1 MYLSNMSS
9 HIPCRGRHDC
19 CFSSGTRGD
28 GTVSG
33 AINRSNRVSS
43 GGFTLIELL
52 VVIAIIAILAA
63 MLLPALSRAKADA
76 QRIKCLNNVK
86 QILTSTHLY
95 VVDFS
100 DILPYTSWDSTVY
113 DVPNWCYTKTLSR
126 SAGTVYDIRLGQ
138 LWPYHT
144 SPALYWCP
152 IENTNT
158 FAFSQREMKVC
169 SYTMNGSVSGFKK
182 DPTGI
187 PYVSY
192 KLSLFPAKG
201 MIYWESNENL
211 PSNYD
216 NVASKPNEG
225 ASQRHNGGIVMGM
238 FDGRIEFIKFLKYA
252 MEAGIGGYPGERPG
266 RMWCNPGSPT
276 GD

>member
-1 MYLSNMSS
+1 MFTQV
-9 HIPCRGRHDC
+9 PCLNRPGHGFLVC
-19 CFSSGTRGD
+19 TRGD
-28 GTVSG
+28 TTLSARISCRKGFI
-33 AINRSNRVSS
+33 AY
-43 GGFTLIELL
+43 GFTLIELL

-63 MLLPALSRAKADA
+63 MLLPALSRAKAEA
-76 QRIKCLNNVK
+76 QRIKCLNNIK

-95 VVDFS
+95 VVDHT
-100 DILPYTSWDSTVY
+100 DILPYTSWESDAY
-113 DVPNWCYTKTLSR
+113 DIPNWCYTKTLSR

-144 SPALYWCP
+144 SLALYWCP

-169 SYTMNGSVSGFKK
+169 SYTMNGSVSGFKNN
-182 DPTGI
+182 PTGI

-192 KLSLFPAKG
+192 RLSLFPPKG

-238 FDGRIEFIKFLKYA
+238 FDGRIEFIKFLQFAK
-252 MEAGIGGYPGERPG
+252 EAGIGGYPGERPG